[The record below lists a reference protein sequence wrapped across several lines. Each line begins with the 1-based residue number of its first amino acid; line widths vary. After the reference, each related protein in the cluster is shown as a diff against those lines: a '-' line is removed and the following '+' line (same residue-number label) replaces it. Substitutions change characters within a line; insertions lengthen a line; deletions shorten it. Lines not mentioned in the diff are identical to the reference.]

1 MRPKKSAIHEGV
13 RALHRLAQKAMDA
26 PEDTPQQ
33 RRQKARALSEL
44 LVPMMRVHQARTG
57 SLFDD
62 LDYYPPYVHAGY
74 GAAPPASKYHPR
86 KEPCT
91 DDSSSISMVAT
102 TTTTREDHHASF
114 RTEAPQ
120 VGTEARPPVSE
131 EDGHAG
137 ED

>member
-74 GAAPPASKYHPR
+74 GAENDTFGCCPPIYCSPI
-86 KEPCT
+86 PC
-91 DDSSSISMVAT
+91 SS
-102 TTTTREDHHASF
+102 
-114 RTEAPQ
+114 P
-120 VGTEARPPVSE
+120 E
-131 EDGHAG
+131 EDPSSQPIIPIHCNFYT
-137 ED
+137 